1 MQIILLFYIILSSD
15 ITKSFEKKVEDSIKR
30 WEDLQVLDKKWT
42 SYIKPSNSK
51 PGTMYGLIKTHKE
64 NNPARVITS
73 DISSR
78 KIITKDSILVSF
90 DVVNMFQIVK
100 CFRFR
105 GYF

>member
-1 MQIILLFYIILSSD
+1 
-15 ITKSFEKKVEDSIKR
+15 
-30 WEDLQVLDKKWT
+30 
-42 SYIKPSNSK
+42 
-51 PGTMYGLIKTHKE
+51 MYGLIKTHKE
-64 NNPARVITS
+64 NNPATVITS

-78 KIITKDSILVSF
+78 KIITKDSVLVSF